1 MKNAKRLSLFA
12 VILLGW
18 LSAAYAQVTPTDDA
32 YVNSAAPTT
41 NYGAAATLNLQSA
54 ADTSFI
60 RFDLTSVPAAYSG
73 ASIAKATLK
82 LYVNTVTTGG
92 SFNVDLVNGTWAE
105 KTITYNLQPAI
116 GAAIDSSIP
125 LTTASKGAFIE
136 IDITPAVADWLN
148 GSPNDGIALV
158 ANSPLVATFDSK
170 ENVGASHPP
179 EIDIVYAG
187 IAGVAT
193 ANGSGLTGG
202 GTSGTLNLA
211 LTNTCT
217 ANQVLKWNGSSWAC
231 SAVGAGTITGVTA
244 GTDLTGGGT
253 SGKVTV
259 NLDTTKIPQL
269 TTANSF
275 TGNQTVTGN
284 ITATGTISAK
294 GATISGS
301 SGTPILNVTQGGAGQ
316 GIVLSSAS
324 GSPALQIISAGT
336 TAVQATTSAVPGFAF
351 VGNAIAPSGSTT
363 GVAGNSASSA
373 GSGVIGDA
381 YSTTG
386 NTSGVVGIVAS
397 PSGVAGVFNNSAGGS
412 LLLGSNNGVQKFL
425 VDGSG
430 NVTAAGRI
438 ASAVATGTPPFN
450 VSSTTQ
456 VPNLNASLLGGQ
468 AATAFAMLGGN
479 TFTNSQS
486 IVGSVQVD
494 AAGINGGLGTPG
506 VVFGVGA
513 SGETISSDRTNVS
526 ANFQGLDFYTRS
538 LPRLSVANN
547 GYIGIATTSPQAPLD
562 VAAEGGIRISLTDS
576 ALANDNNQIYFLDN
590 GEIRS
595 GDDNHRIIFDRSD
608 NILEMREFGNILFS
622 PGSNSGQRTQTV
634 TFASGGFVGIGTT
647 SPNSLLNVVGSQP
660 GAANSGSGTS
670 AAAVVGVQGGKG
682 GSTSDGTGVFAG
694 TGGSIAITGG
704 DGGDA
709 PGSSLVGTGG
719 TITLQPGAPGGGGG
733 VCYSGGCGNNWG
745 RVLVAPNGGQVG
757 IGTQPCPYG
766 GGCYELLDVGGTAFF
781 NGDVYANGC
790 VLVGAGNVLG
800 GTCYSDA
807 RFKKDI
813 RPFAP
818 VLDRLV
824 QITPVSFLWDTEHP
838 EFHFGPGRNLGRSM
852 GVIAQEVEKVFPEMV
867 STDKNGFK
875 KVNYSELPYLMLQ
888 AIRDLKTEN
897 DNLRERVAQLQTQQA
912 RIDRLEAELER
923 LKDREAPRLAAASV
937 ELK

>member
-18 LSAAYAQVTPTDDA
+18 LSAAHAQVTPTDDA

-456 VPNLNASLLGGQ
+456 VPNLNASLLAKQ
-468 AATAFAMLGGN
+468 RLRSPCSAETLSPTASQLWEASRWMRPESTAAWALPVWCLELGPAAKLFLPTAPTCPP
-479 TFTNSQS
+479 TFRAS
-486 IVGSVQVD
+486 IS
-494 AAGINGGLGTPG
+494 
-506 VVFGVGA
+506 
-513 SGETISSDRTNVS
+513 
-526 ANFQGLDFYTRS
+526 
-538 LPRLSVANN
+538 
-547 GYIGIATTSPQAPLD
+547 
-562 VAAEGGIRISLTDS
+562 
-576 ALANDNNQIYFLDN
+576 
-590 GEIRS
+590 
-595 GDDNHRIIFDRSD
+595 
-608 NILEMREFGNILFS
+608 
-622 PGSNSGQRTQTV
+622 
-634 TFASGGFVGIGTT
+634 
-647 SPNSLLNVVGSQP
+647 
-660 GAANSGSGTS
+660 
-670 AAAVVGVQGGKG
+670 
-682 GSTSDGTGVFAG
+682 
-694 TGGSIAITGG
+694 
-704 DGGDA
+704 
-709 PGSSLVGTGG
+709 
-719 TITLQPGAPGGGGG
+719 
-733 VCYSGGCGNNWG
+733 
-745 RVLVAPNGGQVG
+745 
-757 IGTQPCPYG
+757 
-766 GGCYELLDVGGTAFF
+766 
-781 NGDVYANGC
+781 
-790 VLVGAGNVLG
+790 
-800 GTCYSDA
+800 
-807 RFKKDI
+807 
-813 RPFAP
+813 
-818 VLDRLV
+818 
-824 QITPVSFLWDTEHP
+824 TPVVCRGSRWPITDT
-838 EFHFGPGRNLGRSM
+838 
-852 GVIAQEVEKVFPEMV
+852 
-867 STDKNGFK
+867 
-875 KVNYSELPYLMLQ
+875 
-888 AIRDLKTEN
+888 
-897 DNLRERVAQLQTQQA
+897 
-912 RIDRLEAELER
+912 
-923 LKDREAPRLAAASV
+923 
-937 ELK
+937 